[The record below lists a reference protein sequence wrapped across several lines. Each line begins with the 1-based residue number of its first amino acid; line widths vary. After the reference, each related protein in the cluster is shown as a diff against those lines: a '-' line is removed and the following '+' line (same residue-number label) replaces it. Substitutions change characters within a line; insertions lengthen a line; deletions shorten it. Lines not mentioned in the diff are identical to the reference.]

1 MEQKRMAEV
10 RHTKTGNVTMIAER
24 VWKDWGKA
32 KAADNEVRHDYVL
45 VRMVTVDA
53 KGKVIAEDPG
63 PKATGETFI
72 PKFIKEAAKAKDP
85 ADAPPVVPEKQ
96 PTTQPEG
103 KRDQLAAIPSLGTKV
118 AEALNKAGIT
128 TYKHIVEA
136 EEEAIGKVL
145 DAMVPPM
152 TTKRAQVGAWKKAAG
167 EFVKA
172 AEQA

>member
-1 MEQKRMAEV
+1 MAEV

-24 VWKDWGKA
+24 VWKDWAKA

-45 VRMVTVDA
+45 VRMVTMDS

-63 PKATGETFI
+63 PKAKGETFR
-72 PKFIKEAAKAKDP
+72 PKFMDEANKDKAP
-85 ADAPPVVPEKQ
+85 ADAPPVVPKNP
-96 PTTQPEG
+96 PTTQPAG
-103 KRDQLAAIPSLGTKV
+103 KPDQLTAIPSLTLKV

-152 TTKRAQVGAWKKAAG
+152 TTKREQVGAWKKAAS

-172 AEQA
+172 AEQANG

>member
-1 MEQKRMAEV
+1 MAEV
-10 RHTKTGNVTMIAER
+10 RHMKTGNVTMIAER
-24 VWKDWGKA
+24 VWKDWAKA

-63 PKATGETFI
+63 PKAKGETFK
-72 PKFIKEAAKAKDP
+72 PKFIDEANKAKAP
-85 ADAPPVVPEKQ
+85 ADAPPVPEKQ
-96 PTTQPEG
+96 PAKLPEG
-103 KRDQLAAIPSLGTKV
+103 KPDQLAAIPSLGIKV

-128 TYKHIVEA
+128 TYNHIVEA

-145 DAMVPPM
+145 DEMVPPM
-152 TTKRAQVGAWKKAAG
+152 TPKRAQVGAWKKAAA

-172 AEQA
+172 ADQAKG